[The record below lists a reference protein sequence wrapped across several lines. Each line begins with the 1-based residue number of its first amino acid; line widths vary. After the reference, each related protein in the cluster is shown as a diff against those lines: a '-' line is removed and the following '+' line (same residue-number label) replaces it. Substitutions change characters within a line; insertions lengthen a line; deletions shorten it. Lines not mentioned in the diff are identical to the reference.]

1 LNPIKIFDGSFGGET
16 LWENPHYISPNQVIF
31 LLKIYNI
38 PTNLICPAQYRMKLK
53 RDMGN
58 KYAARLSSRLDY
70 EQRQPEQIHAPRP
83 LESVFQGN
91 PIEQALR
98 INEERINKAANE
110 DTESASDDNNDEGAE
125 PVKKPKTNK
134 AGKLKATVAK
144 KAAARKMKKKLKGKK

>member
-1 LNPIKIFDGSFGGET
+1 
-16 LWENPHYISPNQVIF
+16 
-31 LLKIYNI
+31 
-38 PTNLICPAQYRMKLK
+38 MKLK

-110 DTESASDDNNDEGAE
+110 DTESASDGEVAE
-125 PVKKPKTNK
+125 PVIKPKTNK
-134 AGKLKATVAK
+134 AGKLKASVAK
-144 KAAARKMKKKLKGKK
+144 KSAARKMKKKLKGKK

>member
-1 LNPIKIFDGSFGGET
+1 
-16 LWENPHYISPNQVIF
+16 
-31 LLKIYNI
+31 
-38 PTNLICPAQYRMKLK
+38 
-53 RDMGN
+53 MGN

-70 EQRQPEQIHAPRP
+70 EQRQPEQIHTPRP

-110 DTESASDDNNDEGAE
+110 DTESASDDSNDEGAE

>member
-1 LNPIKIFDGSFGGET
+1 
-16 LWENPHYISPNQVIF
+16 
-31 LLKIYNI
+31 
-38 PTNLICPAQYRMKLK
+38 MKLK

-58 KYAARLSSRLDY
+58 KYASRLSSRLDY
-70 EQRQPEQIHAPRP
+70 EQRQPAQIHTPRP
-83 LESVFQGN
+83 QENVFQGN

-110 DTESASDDNNDEGAE
+110 DTESASDDNDEGAE
-125 PVKKPKTNK
+125 PVRKPKTNK